1 MLGRNRLGTSSGRR
15 QPTVLNGYV
24 TLVAVAGLAVLG
36 LALHEGWATFRQPS
50 LALWV
55 LVALAVGT
63 EVAPVSSHPWLPNF
77 HSSTTSTPF
86 VLAVLAQWNG
96 AAAVI
101 AGAVSSALGDLT
113 HRLPLK
119 KVVFNVGQ
127 YSLMYGTM
135 AVVYR
140 ALGGTQP
147 FELSGWQV
155 LALLVA
161 GAAGALVNVL
171 ATRTVLVLDH
181 PAPLPTALLHL
192 VTMEAQS
199 WAGELGIGIVVL
211 LIAQRVP
218 LLTLL
223 LVLPLLPIH
232 SAFQAAASAQ
242 ARHAEADAARAE
254 AESARAEAEAAR
266 AEAERARAEA
276 EAASTEA
283 EAARAGAE
291 AGRAQAEQVAE
302 ERARLIEASG
312 NLIRRMEEVDRQKDE
327 LLAAVSHELRTPAS
341 SILGVV
347 RTLTQRADRFSSDQY
362 LELLG
367 LVLEQAE
374 QLDRLIG
381 QLLLAA
387 KLQQPQFVADSTT
400 LELVDVATLVRRAGQ
415 LAALT
420 YPDRPVDVAAA
431 DGLPVR
437 VDRRVVAQVLGNLIG
452 NAAKHTPAGTPVWIE
467 LERRGSF
474 AVIAVED
481 RGPGVSQQHRNEV
494 FERFTQL
501 DAAAELAKSAGGVGL
516 GLYIA
521 RQLARAQGGE
531 VLAVDPSRPDRGARF
546 ELRLPLAAPT
556 PAPDAPPSGGLAS
569 GGGGRGRVAGGRAAP

>member
-140 ALGGTQP
+140 ALGGTPP

-223 LVLPLLPIH
+223 LLLPIP

-341 SILGVV
+341 
-347 RTLTQRADRFSSDQY
+347 DRQSTRLNSSH
-362 LELLG
+362 E
-367 LVLEQAE
+367 
-374 QLDRLIG
+374 
-381 QLLLAA
+381 
-387 KLQQPQFVADSTT
+387 
-400 LELVDVATLVRRAGQ
+400 
-415 LAALT
+415 
-420 YPDRPVDVAAA
+420 
-431 DGLPVR
+431 
-437 VDRRVVAQVLGNLIG
+437 
-452 NAAKHTPAGTPVWIE
+452 WI
-467 LERRGSF
+467 SY
-474 AVIAVED
+474 A
-481 RGPGVSQQHRNEV
+481 
-494 FERFTQL
+494 
-501 DAAAELAKSAGGVGL
+501 
-516 GLYIA
+516 
-521 RQLARAQGGE
+521 
-531 VLAVDPSRPDRGARF
+531 
-546 ELRLPLAAPT
+546 
-556 PAPDAPPSGGLAS
+556 
-569 GGGGRGRVAGGRAAP
+569 